1 MANLIKNIEHSKV
14 FELVN
19 LVGYEKGK
27 VASLTLS
34 QRPGVSMTLLAFD
47 EGEGVS
53 THAAPGDA
61 MVVILDGEAEVT
73 IDKEVFRLKAGETI
87 ILPSSIPHGVK
98 SITKFKMLLTL
109 VRETK

>member
-14 FELVN
+14 FELVD
-19 LVGYEKGK
+19 LVAYEKGK

-73 IDKEVFRLKAGETI
+73 IDKDVFRLKAGETI
-87 ILPSSIPHGVK
+87 ILPSNIPHGVK

-109 VRETK
+109 VREAK